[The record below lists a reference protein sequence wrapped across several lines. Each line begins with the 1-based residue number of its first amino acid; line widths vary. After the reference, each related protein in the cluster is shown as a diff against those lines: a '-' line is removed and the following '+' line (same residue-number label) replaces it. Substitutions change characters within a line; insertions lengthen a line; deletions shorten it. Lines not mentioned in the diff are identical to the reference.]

1 MSNCFFF
8 DNPHTTPLGLA
19 LVGRPYA
26 SIHPTHA
33 TDVQGRLHPPT
44 CCTMYEEYF
53 SQLLPRH
60 ALQVSIDKERASP
73 PPPPQKKTY
82 HRYTGG
88 SGPGERLA
96 SAL

>member
-1 MSNCFFF
+1 MQERNFFNF
-8 DNPHTTPLGLA
+8 
-19 LVGRPYA
+19 
-26 SIHPTHA
+26 
-33 TDVQGRLHPPT
+33 
-44 CCTMYEEYF
+44 F

>member
-1 MSNCFFF
+1 MDQKS
-8 DNPHTTPLGLA
+8 
-19 LVGRPYA
+19 VGQR
-26 SIHPTHA
+26 A
-33 TDVQGRLHPPT
+33 TRARERERRADFCERRKLLQLL
-44 CCTMYEEYF
+44 

-60 ALQVSIDKERASP
+60 ALQVSIDKERAS
-73 PPPPQKKTY
+73 PPQKKTY